1 MTLKVTQG
9 HQSLFCCVNFGRGP
23 CMRKRHLFAKND
35 LYDLLLMV
43 SSYSV
48 GMWPTKVSVTL
59 RSPLVLNQLNKA
71 VTVPDL
77 SMWRPWAGS
86 LLEAPTHPQML

>member
-1 MTLKVTQG
+1 
-9 HQSLFCCVNFGRGP
+9 
-23 CMRKRHLFAKND
+23 
-35 LYDLLLMV
+35 MV

-48 GMWPTKVSVTL
+48 GMWPTNVSVTL